1 MLQEISAFRKRVVR
15 FRTEAAQILAKHESS
30 KARLITLDDTRKK
43 LTAHTLRQHELYKQ
57 ALDCLEHNLNRP
69 AHVMAWAA
77 YIDLVEDK
85 LASDGLVKLKLAR
98 PGWVKYATLDDIRD
112 NVAEYQLIE
121 AAKDL
126 GLITKAAMKALHGL
140 LSKRNECAHP
150 SNYTP
155 NLNETLGYVSELL
168 NRAGDLEVKT
178 L

>member
-1 MLQEISAFRKRVVR
+1 VLDDLRIFRKRAAK
-15 FRTEAAQILAKHESS
+15 FTEEAARILAKHESS
-30 KARLITLDDTRKK
+30 TARIISLDDTRKK
-43 LTAHTLRQHELYKQ
+43 LTGLSLRQHDLFKQ
-57 ALDCLEHNLNRP
+57 GLDCIEYSLNRP

-85 LASDGLVKLKLAR
+85 LASDGLVKLKAIR
-98 PGWVKYATLDDIRD
+98 PAWSKHAAMDDIRD
-112 NVAEYQLIE
+112 NIAEYQLIE

-126 GLITKAAMKALHGL
+126 KLVSKAAMKALHGL

-150 SNYTP
+150 STYSP

-168 NRAGDLEVKT
+168 NRAGDLSGKT